1 MRDEEKRE
9 YLILF
14 QSKRIQAPDA
24 RDPQAW
30 DVLRYAR
37 DDWRKGTEKNEISNH
52 RKLTI
57 SRLNQNRFSCISSS
71 SCGGSPPPGHPPAAA
86 NSCKSLSSS
95 CSAFAVAPHNAIS
108 PAFFQL
114 FAHGGGCAGME
125 WVWRREHARGIKPFP
140 GIFPVFPGY
149 YVFLIPGGLVKS

>member
-14 QSKRIQAPDA
+14 QRKRIQAPDA
-24 RDPQAW
+24 RDHQAW

-71 SCGGSPPPGHPPAAA
+71 SCGRSPPPGHPPAAA
-86 NSCKSLSSS
+86 KSCKSLSSS

-125 WVWRREHARGIKPFP
+125 GYDDGSTRGVANRSR
-140 GIFPVFPGY
+140 VFSS
-149 YVFLIPGGLVKS
+149 VSRFFFFLIPGGSVINC